1 MKTLIE
7 TIVESTISWLD
18 YLGLYGYDEA
28 TPEDIRIALA
38 YDDETLL
45 SRLDKLSKSE
55 YDQIINESLNAL
67 QQEWE
72 LV

>member
-1 MKTLIE
+1 MKTLLE
-7 TIVESTISWLD
+7 TIVKSTISWLD
-18 YLGLYGYDEA
+18 YLELYGYDEA

-55 YDQIINESLNAL
+55 YDQIINESLDAL